1 MLKAKLSKQVE
12 CFLYHEEWSETQGWC
27 DAMIV
32 CIEKWEWLRP
42 QILLV
47 REEKKIKNKK
57 KIKRKRQ
64 MKVWF
69 LAMAL
74 VCWGILLGHLSHA
87 RGPPHEQPQG
97 HAMHIGLS
105 LAAGVHLSCLGL
117 EHSWTWERPG
127 RCWGCWSPPSTVGS
141 LGTFARLSECGN
153 FCPCSLLGECQ
164 D

>member
-1 MLKAKLSKQVE
+1 MLKAKAFEAS
-12 CFLYHEEWSETQGWC
+12 W
-27 DAMIV
+27 M
-32 CIEKWEWLRP
+32 
-42 QILLV
+42 LLV
-47 REEKKIKNKK
+47 PWGVIWNSGLVWCHDCLHRKMRVAEASNSACEGGKKNSELK

-97 HAMHIGLS
+97 HAMHTGLS

-117 EHSWTWERPG
+117 EHSWTWERLG
-127 RCWGCWSPPSTVGS
+127 RCWGCWGPPSAVGS